1 MPRWRSA
8 VVLIVSLAA
17 GSHAEAQG
25 PSPAPTASSALTVQA
40 GQPGELAVT
49 AAANEFVRVVAATAA
64 DVVLTVVSPSGATA
78 ARLDR
83 IEPTDRPASIAWV
96 SESAGVYRV
105 RLLPAIGG
113 FAPGRAHRLWVEER
127 RPAMPCDRDLVL
139 AAAAQQAGE
148 DQRRMATASAAPEAL
163 RQYERALELSRAGGD
178 RRAEADA
185 RLGLGLTRG
194 LLGEYDAA
202 LEQYLAALDGYRATG
217 DRWGE
222 ARALQRVALTHRARG
237 DFDRARQAHEDV
249 IAVARATGDERA
261 RADALNGLGR
271 LDYELAEMQSAL
283 NLFGQALEIARSIH
297 APGIEAYA
305 VNNTGVVYWAMGEH
319 ASALEFFE
327 QGLAARRGLG
337 DRQGEVG
344 SLSNIGMV
352 LLELGQLRRS
362 AAVQERALAI
372 ARTLANRRL
381 EGEVLQQLG
390 RIRLRQ
396 GAAVAAVDAL
406 ARSVA
411 LCHEVEDRFCEASS
425 LSQLAAAEGTL
436 GRAGAA
442 LEHLDA
448 ALAMARANQDA
459 FEEAT
464 TLVTRARLRGD
475 AGDLTAAQADAQ
487 AALDIIETQRTKV
500 VSPDLRAS
508 YLASTRG
515 AYEMAIDLLMRRQ
528 EADPSGSYAARALA
542 ISERARAR
550 SLLDSLSA
558 AAAGVRVSIDPS
570 LKAREI
576 ALRRALD
583 LRGSGA
589 SADTRSNS
597 EPELDPAVVELI
609 AIDRSLEAE
618 IRTAQ
623 SRHAVLTQAQTLEVH
638 DIQAQLGPS
647 DALLEFTLG
656 DRRSYLWVITATGFR
671 MYRLAGRAV
680 LEPAAIRVHEAIQE
694 SYRPGMRTQA
704 RRALADIGQLLF
716 AGVAGGLPAERLII
730 VADGALQFVPF
741 AAVPLRSGGEPLLTD
756 HEIVTLPSASAIAT
770 LRASTPDRRAP
781 DRTLALLADPVFQPD
796 DARVTS
802 RNRNLLPL
810 ASRPGDRRP
819 GDRPAGAFGQ
829 SVADTGAGRLERLTY
844 TGDEARRIAS
854 LVRPSEALVALGL
867 DATRERAMA
876 DDLGRYRFVH
886 FATHALVNTRHP
898 DLSGIVLSTVG
909 RDGAARDGFL
919 RLPDIYNMRL
929 SADVVI
935 LSACQTALGRD
946 VRGEGM
952 VGLTRG
958 FLHAGARGVVS
969 TLWEVR
975 DRQTSVLM
983 ARFYR
988 GMLHDGLK
996 PGAALRA
1003 AQLAMMRDPASSA
1016 PFYWAGFVLQG
1027 DWQ

>member
-1 MPRWRSA
+1 MRR
-8 VVLIVSLAA
+8 
-17 GSHAEAQG
+17 
-25 PSPAPTASSALTVQA
+25 PTRASALA
-40 GQPGELAVT
+40 
-49 AAANEFVRVVAATAA
+49 
-64 DVVLTVVSPSGATA
+64 
-78 ARLDR
+78 
-83 IEPTDRPASIAWV
+83 
-96 SESAGVYRV
+96 
-105 RLLPAIGG
+105 
-113 FAPGRAHRLWVEER
+113 
-127 RPAMPCDRDLVL
+127 
-139 AAAAQQAGE
+139 
-148 DQRRMATASAAPEAL
+148 
-163 RQYERALELSRAGGD
+163 SRA
-178 RRAEADA
+178 RCSAS
-185 RLGLGLTRG
+185 T
-194 LLGEYDAA
+194 DAA
-202 LEQYLAALDGYRATG
+202 LEDYRAALEGYRVTG

-222 ARALQRVALTHRARG
+222 ARALQRLALVHRARG
-237 DFDRARQAHEDV
+237 DFARARSGHEEV
-249 IAVARATGDERA
+249 MAVARATGDERA

-283 NLFGQALEIARSIH
+283 DFFGQALVIARSIH

-319 ASALEFFE
+319 ASALEFLE
-327 QGLAARRGLG
+327 QGLVARRALG
-337 DRQGEVG
+337 DRQGEAA

-352 LLELGQLRRS
+352 LFELGQLRRS

-396 GAAVAAVDAL
+396 GAAAAAVDAL
-406 ARSVA
+406 GSSVA
-411 LCHEVEDRFCEASS
+411 LCREVKDRFCEASS

-436 GRAGAA
+436 GHLAA
-442 LEHLDA
+442 AREHLDA
-448 ALAMARANQDA
+448 ALATARANQDV

-464 TLVTRARLRGD
+464 TLVMRARLRDD
-475 AGDLTAAQADAQ
+475 AGDLTAAEADAQ
-487 AALDIIETQRTKV
+487 AALEIIETQRTKV

-515 AYEMAIDLLMRRQ
+515 AYQMAIDLLMRRQ
-528 EADPSGSYAARALA
+528 DADPSGSYGARALA

-558 AAAGVRVSIDPS
+558 AAAGVPVSIDPG

-583 LRGSGA
+583 LRAPGFSAVTGSH
-589 SADTRSNS
+589 SP
-597 EPELDPAVVELI
+597 PELDPAVLELI
-609 AIDRSLEAE
+609 AIDRTLEAD
-618 IRTAQ
+618 IRAAQ
-623 SRHAVLTQAQTLEVH
+623 SRHALLTQARPLEVH
-638 DIQAQLGPS
+638 EIQAHLGPS
-647 DALLEFTLG
+647 DGLLEFSLG

-671 MYRLAGRAV
+671 MHRLPGRAV
-680 LEPAAIRVHEAIQE
+680 LESAAIRVHEAIQD
-694 SYRPGMRTQA
+694 SHRPGMRTQA
-704 RRALADIGQLLF
+704 RRALAEIGQLLF
-716 AGVAGGLPAERLII
+716 AGVAASLSAERLII

-741 AAVPLRSGGEPLLTD
+741 AAVPLHRGGEPLLTG
-756 HEIVTLPSASAIAT
+756 HEIVSLPSASAIAT
-770 LRASTPDRRAP
+770 LRTPTPDRRAP
-781 DRTLALLADPVFQPD
+781 DRTLALLADPVFQPGD
-796 DARVTS
+796 VRLGS
-802 RNRNLLPL
+802 RSRELVLP
-810 ASRPGDRRP
+810 ASRPGDRLP
-819 GDRPAGAFGQ
+819 GAFGQ
-829 SVADTGAGRLERLTY
+829 SVADTAAGRLERLAY
-844 TGDEARRIAS
+844 TGAEARRIAS
-854 LVRPSEALVALGL
+854 LVSPSEALVALGF

-909 RDGAARDGFL
+909 RDGATRDGFL

-952 VGLTRG
+952 ASLTRG

-975 DRQTSVLM
+975 DRQTSELM
-983 ARFYR
+983 VRFYR

-996 PGAALRA
+996 PVAALRA

-1027 DWQ
+1027 EWR